1 MNLVLFLL
9 LTASTLHFDI
19 TDARGKRAAGGPMDA
34 GSPDADG
41 WYGLRVAA
49 KTAGK
54 SKTEPVL
61 VWPFD
66 GRAKAPDGPG
76 AIPVIVIQSGD
87 ERVLGNTR
95 VAAAIA
101 AGCGREPGHAR

>member
-1 MNLVLFLL
+1 MKIVVFLL
-9 LTASTLHFDI
+9 AASALHFDI
-19 TDARGKRAAGGPMDA
+19 TDARGKRPAGVTIEAAE
-34 GSPDADG
+34 PDADG
-41 WYGLRVAA
+41 WYQLQVIA
-49 KTAGK
+49 KPAVK
-54 SKTEPVL
+54 SKAQPVL

-76 AIPVIVIQSGD
+76 AIPAIVIQSGD

-101 AGCGREPGHAR
+101 AGMLLK